1 MFIIE
6 LNERR
11 NKASE
16 LIRETKIAN
25 FAKLANMLI
34 DLFGIPEAFKKYVKP
49 KREGQQVEMVFK
61 AIQDSLIITLTQD
74 KNKFH
79 ALYGKANNPVAF
91 IVFNVKR
98 EKLAIEVGKLIR
110 LKSNIFGL
118 ISLVPKLLTRKLIIK
133 GSLFGAIA
141 AARIMMIGKNDVYKD
156 I

>member
-11 NKASE
+11 EKAFE
-16 LIRETKIAN
+16 LVRETKIAN

-34 DLFGIPEAFKKYVKP
+34 DLFGIPEAFKKFVKP
-49 KREGQQVEMVFK
+49 KREGQQVEMVFP
-61 AIQDSLIITLTQD
+61 AINDSLIITLTQD

-79 ALYGKANNPVAF
+79 ALYGKATNPIAK
-91 IVFNVKR
+91 IVFDVKR

-110 LKSNIFGL
+110 QKSNIFGL
-118 ISLVPKLLTRKLIIK
+118 LSLVPKLITRKLKIK

-141 AARIMMIGKNDVYKD
+141 AARIMMIGKHHVYKD